1 MAGEGT
7 GDEGPITIESLP
19 RDILADILRHAGYPH
34 RHRAASTS
42 RAFADAASHP
52 SFTRVVR
59 KGETITDACK
69 DAGVGDTVIIPPGIR
84 DECVVFDKPLA
95 LVGERIDAV
104 ECAGG
109 AGSSRCA
116 VVLEHPGKACVR
128 YMNKERLFEDEE
140 RFRLANICFRAGGD
154 EYEYDDDEHTSYL
167 DFGVIFT
174 HSPTKVRMDRCE
186 SRGTQCIVINSGRFI
201 MEGCHV
207 SGAGMV
213 HTLTERTK
221 RQRQLE
227 PNPLLAAV
235 YAEDLRGDLI
245 MRGCVV
251 SENASPGIHVGKRAN
266 FKAENCDVSYN
277 GGHGIILHPG
287 EGYLYKLEVRRCTIW
302 RNTKFPLQ
310 VSSGDVSG
318 ITLAENHVQNRYGDT
333 ESDEDDSE

>member
-1 MAGEGT
+1 MMADGT
-7 GDEGPITIESLP
+7 GDEGPVTIESLP

-128 YMNKERLFEDEE
+128 YENKDSPFEDEE
-140 RFRLANICFRAGGD
+140 RFRLANICFRAGVD
-154 EYEYDDDEHTSYL
+154 AREDDNENPFVSG
-167 DFGVIFT
+167 GVIFT

-186 SRGTQCIVINSGRFI
+186 SRGTQSIQINHGRFI

-227 PNPLLAAV
+227 PNPAPAAV
-235 YAEDLRGDLI
+235 YAEHLRGDLI

-251 SENASPGIHVGKRAN
+251 SENASSGIHVGKHAN

-277 GGHGIILHPG
+277 GGYGMILDSG
-287 EGYLYKLEVRRCTIW
+287 EGYKLEVRRCTIW
-302 RNTKFPLQ
+302 RNMKFSLQ
-310 VSSGDVSG
+310 VPYWSKVNG
-318 ITLAENHVQNRYGDT
+318 ITLAENHIQNRNGEEET
-333 ESDEDDSE
+333 DEDDSE

>member
-1 MAGEGT
+1 M
-7 GDEGPITIESLP
+7 
-19 RDILADILRHAGYPH
+19 
-34 RHRAASTS
+34 
-42 RAFADAASHP
+42 
-52 SFTRVVR
+52 
-59 KGETITDACK
+59 
-69 DAGVGDTVIIPPGIR
+69 IIPPGIR

-116 VVLEHPGKACVR
+116 VVLEHPGKSCVR
-128 YMNKERLFEDEE
+128 YENKDSPFEDDE
-140 RFRLANICFRAGGD
+140 RFRLANICFRAGGRRDVD
-154 EYEYDDDEHTSYL
+154 ENMSYV
-167 DFGVIFT
+167 DSGVIFT
-174 HSPTKVRMDRCE
+174 HSPTKVRMDKCE
-186 SRGTQCIVINSGRFI
+186 SRGTQHIVIKSGRFT
-201 MEGCHV
+201 MEGCLV
-207 SGAGMV
+207 TGAGME
-213 HTLTERTK
+213 HTLSK
-221 RQRQLE
+221 RRR
-227 PNPLLAAV
+227 LLTDVIYEGTDLDRIPAAV

-302 RNTKFPLQ
+302 RNKKFPLQ

-333 ESDEDDSE
+333 ESDEDYSE

>member
-1 MAGEGT
+1 MAGGT
-7 GDEGPITIESLP
+7 GEGPVTIESLP

-140 RFRLANICFRAGGD
+140 RFRLANMCFRAGGD
-154 EYEYDDDEHTSYL
+154 AREDDDVNKYHCN
-167 DFGVIFT
+167 FGVIFT
-174 HSPTKVRMDRCE
+174 CYPTKVRMDKCE
-186 SRGTQCIVINSGRFI
+186 SRGTQSIVINSGRFI

-221 RQRQLE
+221 RQRQLA
-227 PNPLLAAV
+227 PSPAQKAAV
-235 YAEDLRGDLI
+235 CAEDLRGDLI

-251 SENASPGIHVGKRAN
+251 SENASSGIYVGPNVAN

-277 GGHGIILHPG
+277 GEHGMILDCG
-287 EGYLYKLEVRRCTIW
+287 EGHELEVRRCTIW
-302 RNTKFPLQ
+302 RNKKFPLQ

-318 ITLAENHVQNRYGDT
+318 ITLVENHVQNRHGDT

>member
-7 GDEGPITIESLP
+7 GDEGPVTIESLP

-69 DAGVGDTVIIPPGIR
+69 DAGFGDTVIIPPGIR

-302 RNTKFPLQ
+302 RNKKFPLQ

-333 ESDEDDSE
+333 ESDEDYSE

>member
-7 GDEGPITIESLP
+7 GDEGPVTIESLP

-59 KGETITDACK
+59 EGETITDACK

-109 AGSSRCA
+109 ARSSRCA

-128 YMNKERLFEDEE
+128 YTNKGRPYEDDE

-227 PNPLLAAV
+227 PNPLQAAV

-302 RNTKFPLQ
+302 RNKKFPLQ

-333 ESDEDDSE
+333 ESDEDYSE

>member
-7 GDEGPITIESLP
+7 GDEGPVTIESLP

-42 RAFADAASHP
+42 RSFADAASHP

-128 YMNKERLFEDEE
+128 YTNKGRPYEDDE

-266 FKAENCDVSYN
+266 FKAENSDVSYN

-302 RNTKFPLQ
+302 RNKKFPLQ

-318 ITLAENHVQNRYGDT
+318 ITLVENHVQNRYGDT
-333 ESDEDDSE
+333 ESDEDYSE